1 MNTKR
6 PIDTFMSSIR
16 NSLSE
21 DMADVIAYV
30 LAYDELYTTSQQTD
44 EEGRLTKEAH
54 RARSRL
60 RHPFRLE
67 ESPTKT
73 RDKVAK
79 QERTRRRKLTELLSQ
94 AGLEFAK
101 WYEKHQELEELN
113 SYRET
118 GRPIDKSRED
128 HGPESMFA
136 LGYPFLGMLARLG
149 VSPSSMGRLPDA
161 MMTCIAD
168 LIKAHARDPHLKD
181 PNNPWQLLVDAGVLE
196 APIRHPTHDQQQVIL
211 LAHSLRSQHQ
221 NEFAETARQQ
231 LNLPAG
237 FSQGF
242 LVGAARIADLSRD
255 LTQGEAAAYYHCV
268 GLQYEQNIAL
278 AAKILGLDSE
288 QDRVKL
294 AAIVELFTGAA
305 HWTLED
311 TSWWLAVHSV
321 KAFVDKIDPAA
332 KYRKDWV
339 AELIEGLPELAR
351 SLSERVDS
359 IEVFNHLLV
368 QGLALT
374 DAKKAFDDRK
384 AKRDR
389 DEDEAWFQ
397 DNLLLALQNGAPF
410 KVEYPCIWSEGSEY
424 FNTSEGEVWTYAQ
437 WIEVHGRPAGL
448 DDNHQSPA
456 PGEDED
462 APGGPLDI
470 EIAGEVPFDDE
481 VAATFSDDGH
491 EAYQEAEFEPCDDE
505 PWIERSADDP
515 ENQEIDLHLAVFGY
529 RENKA
534 VDREPEG
541 NDLHPPITRLEADQ
555 ETGAEHVLKVRDN
568 NYGSLANDSGAPD
581 QRPLGRETIAEP
593 DSRSPLPA
601 GELPSPEAAKRDL
614 FNFDDKDMR

>member
-1 MNTKR
+1 MNTKS
-6 PIDTFMSSIR
+6 PFDTFMSSIR
-16 NSLSE
+16 KSLSE
-21 DMADVIAYV
+21 DMAEVIAYV
-30 LAYDELYTTSQQTD
+30 LAYDELYTTSQQLD

-54 RARSRL
+54 RAKARL
-60 RHPFRLE
+60 RNPFRLE

-73 RDKVAK
+73 RDKISE
-79 QERTRRRKLTELLSQ
+79 QERKRRRKLTELLSQ

-118 GRPIDKSRED
+118 GSPIDKSRED

-136 LGYPFLGMLARLG
+136 LGYPFIEMLARLG
-149 VSPSSMGRLPDA
+149 VSPSSMGRLPQE
-161 MMTCIAD
+161 MMVCIAD

-181 PNNPWQLLVDAGVLE
+181 PNNPWKLLFDAGVLE
-196 APIRHPTHDQQQVIL
+196 APIRHPTHDQQQVIM

-221 NEFAETARQQ
+221 NEFAEMARQR

-237 FSQGF
+237 FSEEF
-242 LVGAARIADLSRD
+242 LVGAARIADLSRE
-255 LTQGEAAAYYHCV
+255 LTQGEAAAFYHCA

-288 QDRVKL
+288 QDRVTV

-305 HWTLED
+305 RWTLED

-321 KAFVDKIDPAA
+321 KEFVDKIDPAA

-339 AELIEGLPELAR
+339 AELIEGLPDLAR

-384 AKRDR
+384 ATRDR
-389 DEDEAWFQ
+389 EEDEAWFQ

-410 KVEYPCIWSEGSEY
+410 KLDYPSVWSEGSEY
-424 FNTSEGEVWTYAQ
+424 FDAVAGEVWTCAH

-448 DDNHQSPA
+448 DDNYHSPA
-456 PGEDED
+456 PCEDED
-462 APGGPLDI
+462 SPGAPVDI
-470 EIAGEVPFDDE
+470 EIAGEVPCDNE
-481 VAATFSDDGH
+481 VAATFSNDGL
-491 EAYQEAEFEPCDDE
+491 EAYQEAEFETCDDE
-505 PWIERSADDP
+505 PWIERGADDP
-515 ENQEIDLHLAVFGY
+515 ENQEIDLHFEVFGY
-529 RENKA
+529 HENEA

-541 NDLHPPITRLEADQ
+541 NDLHLPVIQIEADQ
-555 ETGAEHVLKVRDN
+555 DTGADRFLKVRDN
-568 NYGSLANDSGAPD
+568 NDGSLANGSGAPD
-581 QRPLGRETIAEP
+581 QGALGRETIAEP